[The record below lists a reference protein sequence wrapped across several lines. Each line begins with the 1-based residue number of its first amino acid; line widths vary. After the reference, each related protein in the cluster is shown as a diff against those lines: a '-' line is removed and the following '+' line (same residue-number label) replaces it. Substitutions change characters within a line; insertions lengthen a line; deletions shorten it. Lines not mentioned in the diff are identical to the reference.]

1 MRHTS
6 RDRNNRIRLQKIAN
20 RLRRDA
26 KQAKKQARTQART
39 AKTG

>member
-6 RDRNNRIRLQKIAN
+6 RDRRNRIRRQKIGN

-26 KQAKKQARTQART
+26 KQQKKRRAQAKA

>member
-6 RDRNNRIRLQKIAN
+6 RDRNNRIRRQKIGN

-26 KQAKKQARTQART
+26 KQAKKQRRSQAKA

>member
-6 RDRNNRIRLQKIAN
+6 RDRNNRIRRQKIGN
-20 RLRRDA
+20 RLRREA
-26 KQAKKQARTQART
+26 KQQKKQRREQAKA